1 MSLNWREIDLILQEL
16 ELEGSHVQEIR
27 QPDYRNLFLFLYRP
41 GGGQWLRIC
50 LDNRAVRL
58 HATSWA
64 PKKPKKPQRFAE
76 FLKKRLS
83 GGRIVDVEHINHDR
97 IVRLTVER
105 GGEETRLYVKLWGG
119 SANLVATDKD
129 DRILDAFYRKPKRGI
144 ASGESYPLPPVQE
157 PPERQ
162 VREWHGAGSFNEFI
176 DASYRTEEKTSE
188 IEALLGRLEKW
199 WERERGGYHRRLEAL
214 EGELQG
220 YRQDLD
226 YGRYGDII
234 MANLH
239 ALAGG
244 EEWLEAQDFTRENQ
258 PISIKLDPT
267 KPPHQNAEEYYERSK
282 KAKRAVEALKDE
294 IDRIRREF
302 EEEERE
308 YTELKADPDP
318 KRIRELTLPEQKSAE
333 EKGQGRPGLQ
343 AESGG
348 FTILIGRNAR
358 ENDELLRRHV
368 RGNDWWLHTRDFPG
382 GYVFVKAE
390 PGKSVPLE
398 VLLDAGNLAL
408 FYSKG
413 RENGQ
418 GELYYTQVK
427 HLRRAKGG
435 KRGLV
440 LPTQEKNLH
449 VDLDES
455 RIRRLL
461 S

>member
-16 ELEGSHVQEIR
+16 SLEGSHIQEIR
-27 QPDYRNLFLFLYRP
+27 QPDYRNLYLYLYRP
-41 GGGQWLRIC
+41 GGGWWLRIC

-58 HATSWA
+58 HRTSWA
-64 PKKPKKPQRFAE
+64 PRKPKKPQRFAE

-83 GGRIVDVEHINHDR
+83 GGRITAVEHINQDR
-97 IVRLTVER
+97 IIRLTVER
-105 GGEETRLYVKLWGG
+105 ASEETRLYVKLWGG
-119 SANLVATDKD
+119 SANLVATDEA

-144 ASGESYPLPPVQE
+144 ASGEHYQLPPVKE

-162 VREWHGAGSFNEFI
+162 VREWPGEGSFNDFI
-176 DASYRTEEKTSE
+176 DRSYRDTEKESE
-188 IEALLGRLEKW
+188 TATLLSRLEKW
-199 WERERGGYHRRLEAL
+199 WEKEQGAYHRRQEAL
-214 EGELQG
+214 ERELQD

-239 ALAGG
+239 QLRGG

-258 PISIKLDPT
+258 SISIKLDPT
-267 KPPHQNAEEYYERSK
+267 KPGHENAQEYYERAK
-282 KAKRAVEALKDE
+282 KAKRAVEALEDE
-294 IDRIRREF
+294 IERIRRELRERQ
-302 EEEERE
+302 EEYEQL
-308 YTELKADPDP
+308 TESPDP
-318 KRIRELTLPEQKSAE
+318 KLIRELTDSQQKHGDERGEGA
-333 EKGQGRPGLQ
+333 PGLKT
-343 AESGG
+343 ESQG

-382 GYVFVKAE
+382 GYVFIKAH
-390 PGKSVPLE
+390 PGKSIPLE
-398 VLLDAGNLAL
+398 ALLDEGNLAL

-449 VDLDES
+449 VDLEDA